1 MKKLKGKVTP
11 LRDKVFVSDMNFDM
25 ETTAGGIL
33 LPSDNAKSTG
43 IHPRWAQ
50 VWAIGPE
57 QQDVKI
63 GEWICV
69 EHGRWTRTFEYENAD
84 GSITELRAV
93 DNQAIMMSADSKPES
108 IMRVDSVGAG
118 SNVNFNIPGA

>member
-1 MKKLKGKVTP
+1 MSKLKGKVAP
-11 LRDKVFVSDMNFDM
+11 LRDKVFVSEMNFDM

-43 IHPRWAQ
+43 IHPRWAR

-57 QQDVKI
+57 QQDIAV

-69 EHGRWTRTFEYENAD
+69 EHGRWTRTFEYENSD

-93 DNQAIMMSADSKPES
+93 DTKAILMSSDTKPES
-108 IMRVDSVGAG
+108 IMRVDAVGAG